1 MSYEEYAKWNHR
13 WRRRDYLLNIEPR
26 PTLHE
31 WIDTLPV
38 GRVLDIACGDGRNSL
53 YLAQNGFVVDAIDI
67 SLAALQLVQRGAKDR
82 GTEVNLILA
91 DLDNYVVPSDTY
103 DLITCSF
110 YLNRDLIP
118 SIKRGVKPG
127 GFVVYE
133 QHYVADSVA
142 SDDNDMGFK
151 LRAGELHDLFEGM
164 EIRYFSEGSLQELES
179 DASIAR
185 LVARRPNI

>member
-1 MSYEEYAKWNHR
+1 MSYEEYAKWNQR
-13 WRRRDYLLNIEPR
+13 WQRRNYLINIEPR
-26 PTLHE
+26 PTLSE
-31 WIDTLPV
+31 WIDVLPV

-67 SLAALQLVQRGAKDR
+67 SPAALQLVQRGATDR

-118 SIKRGVKPG
+118 GIKKGVKPG
-127 GFVVYE
+127 GFVIYE
-133 QHYVADSVA
+133 QHYVPKSDELYDS
-142 SDDNDMGFK
+142 NIGFK
-151 LRAGELHDLFEGM
+151 LREGELHDLFQGM
-164 EIRYFSEGSLQELES
+164 EIRYFAEGSLQESEG

>member
-1 MSYEEYAKWNHR
+1 MSYEEYAKWNQR
-13 WRRRDYLLNIEPR
+13 WQRRDYLINIEPR
-26 PTLHE
+26 PTLSE
-31 WIDTLPV
+31 WIDVLPL

-67 SLAALQLVQRGAKDR
+67 SPVALQLVQRGATDR

-118 SIKRGVKPG
+118 SIKKGVKPG
-127 GFVVYE
+127 GFVIYE
-133 QHYVADSVA
+133 QHYVPK
-142 SDDNDMGFK
+142 SDDLDDSNIGFK
-151 LRAGELHDLFEGM
+151 LRSGELRDLFQGM
-164 EIRYFSEGSLQELES
+164 DIRYFSEGSLQESES

-185 LVARRPNI
+185 LVARRPHI